1 VSLIFKRAS
10 AIRSSREWSEDD
22 FGVLADGDVV
32 RRILKAAAAA
42 PLASVEA

>member
-22 FGVLADGDVV
+22 FDVLA
-32 RRILKAAAAA
+32 
-42 PLASVEA
+42 PTASWSGAS